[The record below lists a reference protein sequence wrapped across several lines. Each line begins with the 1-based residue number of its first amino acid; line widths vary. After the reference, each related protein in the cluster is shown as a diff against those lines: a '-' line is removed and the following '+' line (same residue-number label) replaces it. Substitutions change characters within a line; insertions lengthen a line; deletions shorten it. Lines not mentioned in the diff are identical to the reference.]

1 LVESSRIDILSVYK
15 KPKWM
20 ILLVEPSFQPWVL
33 ILIAISTFPR
43 LVLEGEFWWHGNT
56 MWMSLE
62 SCMCGTKVSRCSF
75 VLAMGDLGGSLAFM
89 GHREIMKKSS
99 SYRSLEI

>member
-1 LVESSRIDILSVYK
+1 
-15 KPKWM
+15 
-20 ILLVEPSFQPWVL
+20 
-33 ILIAISTFPR
+33 
-43 LVLEGEFWWHGNT
+43 
-56 MWMSLE
+56 
-62 SCMCGTKVSRCSF
+62 MCGTKVSRCSF